1 MPEDLN
7 SRLRGAMD
15 LSALT
20 KKDQPVNSDQAPV
33 SLELPALTVEITEA
47 NLRIYLEISTR
58 VPLVID
64 FYSSQDDSVLLSE
77 KLNKLA
83 VEANGA
89 FLLGRIDISAHAR
102 VAEAFSVQQA
112 ATVIAVLKGQPFPL
126 FNGNVELDQIT
137 VVINKLLEVAAGNG
151 VTEKISVNQ
160 DAPAV
165 ATTPRLP
172 KHHQDAA
179 EALNAGENQKALEM
193 YQQILRESPADQL
206 AAAGRTYCHRG
217 FCARLRRATDKLPE
231 RYQGRTTANE
241 GSLAQVLRDRRKNR
255 PNRCSSSRSTYVDAL
270 LALLSRLEPDRTQ
283 RRNGYFRRVRLPVS
297 AFTVCGN
304 TTHIAYA

>member
-20 KKDQPVNSDQAPV
+20 KKEQPVNSDQAPV

-47 NLRIYLEISTR
+47 NLRTYLEISTR

-137 VVINKLLEVAAGNG
+137 AVINKLLEVAAGNG

-206 AAAGRTYCHRG
+206 AAAG
-217 FCARLRRATDKLPE
+217 
-231 RYQGRTTANE
+231 
-241 GSLAQVLRDRRKNR
+241 LAQTELLLRVDGLDFEKVLDNSPKDFDELM
-255 PNRCSSSRSTYVDAL
+255 VFADALIAIGDFAVGFDAL
-270 LALLSRLEPDRTQ
+270 LTNFQSVTKEEQQQMKDRLLKYFEIVGKTDPTVVAARARLTSML
-283 RRNGYFRRVRLPVS
+283 F
-297 AFTVCGN
+297 
-304 TTHIAYA
+304 

>member
-47 NLRIYLEISTR
+47 NLRTYLEISTR

-206 AAAGRTYCHRG
+206 AAAG
-217 FCARLRRATDKLPE
+217 
-231 RYQGRTTANE
+231 
-241 GSLAQVLRDRRKNR
+241 LAQTELLLRVDGLDFEKVLDNSPKDFDELM
-255 PNRCSSSRSTYVDAL
+255 VFADALIAIGDFAVGFDAL
-270 LALLSRLEPDRTQ
+270 LTNFQSVTKEEQQQMKDRLLKYFEIVGKTDPTVVAARARLTSML
-283 RRNGYFRRVRLPVS
+283 F
-297 AFTVCGN
+297 
-304 TTHIAYA
+304 